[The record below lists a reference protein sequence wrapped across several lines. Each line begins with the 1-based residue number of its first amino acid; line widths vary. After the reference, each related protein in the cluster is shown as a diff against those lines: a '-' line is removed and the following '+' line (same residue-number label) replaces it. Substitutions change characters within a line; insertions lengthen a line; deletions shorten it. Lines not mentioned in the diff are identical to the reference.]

1 MNCYQIKKRQI
12 VGLCYILTMLISQ
25 ASVLLLLNHQIR
37 IFFFILLYHSH
48 FINLTVYLDTGTGK
62 HRRIINVTELGKTLK
77 IDYCNAL
84 LGFYVF
90 SGEDCTS
97 AFKGKGKVTPLK
109 KLQKHPKYF
118 HTFRLVNICNYL

>member
-1 MNCYQIKKRQI
+1 
-12 VGLCYILTMLISQ
+12 MLY
-25 ASVLLLLNHQIR
+25 LNYAYKSGFSSAVVKSPDTDI
-37 IFFFILLYHSH
+37 FFILLYHSH

-109 KLQKHPKYF
+109 NFK
-118 HTFRLVNICNYL
+118 NIPNIFTPSGWSIYVIIFK

>member
-1 MNCYQIKKRQI
+1 
-12 VGLCYILTMLISQ
+12 MLY
-25 ASVLLLLNHQIR
+25 LNYAFKLGFSSAVVKSPDTDI
-37 IFFFILLYHSH
+37 FFILLYHSH

-77 IDYCNAL
+77 KDYCNAL

-109 KLQKHPKYF
+109 KLQKNPKYF
-118 HTFRLVNICNYL
+118 HTFRLVNICNYLEMIFRDNSI